1 MNRTSIRMS
10 YRNIKEINPCT
21 FFGLTKLEKIY
32 LMYNQI
38 EKIHPNLFNGL
49 ISLKEIKSNK

>member
-1 MNRTSIRMS
+1 MS

-32 LMYNQI
+32 LINNQI
-38 EKIHPNLFNGL
+38 EKINRETFIGL
-49 ISLKEIKSNK
+49 INLEKTNLI